1 MLAFKL
7 QQYQTVNPDMKTNRL
22 ILFAAALGVA
32 GFSQAQTQDA
42 VKGLK
47 WNENTTKLDLVSVN
61 PADPTVIQ
69 TETAIVLSADKKYMP
84 NTLTH
89 IKEHNAIYFFTQS
102 HSAMVRGFT
111 QSQQL
116 EVANAETGKILR
128 SLPITSTT
136 MMAPFIVTV
145 KNQLGF
151 IAAEPKHNAYGNND
165 DNIALVLFDMNS
177 GEMAHRIEL
186 PSLSM
191 SATATPFV
199 GTASTRSPNGFNMV
213 ETEVSISSPCFI
225 PTLNTMVFAAK
236 DITGVNR
243 LFRIDL
249 QTGKLISKL
258 SVGVDVLDMTF
269 DAEKGLLHALYV
281 SESKGIRT
289 LNLGEMSLSGNLLE
303 HSTQIRVLEQGEEV
317 IADGELE
324 FDVDAALLTVVKTH
338 DDKQIFYTYDLE
350 LNLVSQKERSTIS
363 GNIDVEFSTPVVSP
377 SRVDFEDMV
386 KLYPNPATDVLTI
399 ETEQLTKVKRITVFD
414 NVGQEVKDVDV
425 QSNEL
430 LNSIDI
436 SALKPGIYLVEIQS
450 TGVTTLTK
458 KLVVQ

>member
-128 SLPITSTT
+128 SLPIMSTT

-281 SESKGIRT
+281 SE
-289 LNLGEMSLSGNLLE
+289 
-303 HSTQIRVLEQGEEV
+303 QIRVLEQGEEV